1 MRSNKKVV
9 KFIENLSLQDTR
21 EIIKLLEKTN
31 SNSQSSFVVEEMI
44 RKTKE
49 HIHDQRRLE

>member
-1 MRSNKKVV
+1 M
-9 KFIENLSLQDTR
+9 
-21 EIIKLLEKTN
+21 KLLEKTN
-31 SNSQSSFVVEEMI
+31 SNSQSSFVVKEMI